1 MKAVGDHP
9 SLPLQP
15 NGCARAHSEERK
27 VERIDLSQNTRALR
41 SYTDADCEDATNT
54 TINSLVA
61 SHLKKLRV
69 ELMQC
74 NGSMGHAAWLW
85 RLLVI
90 VQVGA

>member
-54 TINSLVA
+54 TISATAAALL
-61 SHLKKLRV
+61 HL
-69 ELMQC
+69 
-74 NGSMGHAAWLW
+74 
-85 RLLVI
+85 I
-90 VQVGA
+90 